1 MVGSDIAIDA
11 ADIALIRD
19 DIKCIPHLLSL
30 SKKVTKTIKLN
41 LTFSMALNFI
51 AVTLAILGI
60 LKPVIGA
67 LVHNAGSVMVI
78 LNSALLLNWK
88 DK

>member
-19 DIKCIPHLLSL
+19 DIKCILHLLSL

-41 LTFSMALNFI
+41 LRFSMALNFI

-60 LKPVIGA
+60 LKSVIGA